1 MGLAAKWG
9 LLHTRPGPN
18 DQSLRK
24 ARVCY
29 NHLAVDLGVQLYDSL
44 VSQSALSEHEDEVRL
59 TNHGAKLVEN
69 FGIDLSQ
76 LKKKTALQNLL
87 GMELSSL
94 TTCWIT

>member
-59 TNHGAKLVEN
+59 TNHGGKLVKN

-76 LKKKTALQNLL
+76 FKKRLL
-87 GMELSSL
+87 CR
-94 TTCWIT
+94 TCL

>member
-1 MGLAAKWG
+1 MMGLAAKWD
-9 LLHTRPGPN
+9 LLRTRPSPN

-76 LKKKTALQNLL
+76 LKKRLL
-87 GMELSSL
+87 CR
-94 TTCWIT
+94 TCL